1 MKNKSQLQSLRT
13 LKLAFKEEEKF
24 LKTFAYAETL
34 LKRGHFCRHIK
45 EVAPAR
51 HD

>member
-1 MKNKSQLQSLRT
+1 MKNKSQLPSPRT
-13 LKLAFKEEEKF
+13 LKLAFKEEEEF

-34 LKRGHFCRHIK
+34 LKSDHFCTHIK
-45 EVAPAR
+45 EVAPGR